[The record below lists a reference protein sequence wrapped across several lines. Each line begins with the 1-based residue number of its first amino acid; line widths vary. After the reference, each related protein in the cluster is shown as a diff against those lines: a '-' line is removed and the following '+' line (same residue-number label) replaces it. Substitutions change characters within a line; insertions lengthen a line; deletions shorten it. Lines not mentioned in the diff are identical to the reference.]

1 MKKTFIMLVTITV
14 LALSVS
20 ACGSKEETKDV
31 TNEATAD
38 GTASK
43 SDVSFAFGVAVGS
56 SLKDT
61 GVEIDYK
68 EFLAGIKDII
78 ENDKPKVSIEEAQ
91 NTIQV
96 AITAAMQVKAD
107 KNKEAETAFFAEN
120 GKKAGVTT
128 TTSGLQYEVITLGTG
143 PKPLETDT
151 VRVDYVGTFLDGKE
165 FDSSITS
172 GEPAVFPVAMV
183 IPGWVEG
190 IQLMPVGSKFKF
202 YIPSMLAYGEQG
214 SQGGIEPFKTL
225 VFEVELLSIEPP
237 EAK

>member
-1 MKKTFIMLVTITV
+1 MKKTIIMLAAVAA

-20 ACGSKEETKDV
+20 ACGSKEETK
-31 TNEATAD
+31 EAAAD
-38 GTASK
+38 GSASK
-43 SDVSFAFGVAVGS
+43 ADVSFAFGVAVGS
-56 SLKDT
+56 SIKDT
-61 GVEIDYK
+61 GVEIDFDK
-68 EFLAGIKDII
+68 FIAGVKDII
-78 ENDKPKVSIEEAQ
+78 QNEKPKVSVEEAQ

-96 AITAAMQVKAD
+96 AIMAAMKVKSD
-107 KNKEAETAFFAEN
+107 KNFEAETAFFAEN

-128 TTSGLQYEVITLGTG
+128 TASGLQYEVITLGTG

-165 FDSSITS
+165 FDSSITA

-225 VFEVELLSIEPP
+225 VFEVDLLAIEPP

>member
-1 MKKTFIMLVTITV
+1 MKKTIIMLAAVA
-14 LALSVS
+14 ALSFSVS
-20 ACGSKEETKDV
+20 ACGSKEETK
-31 TNEATAD
+31 EAAVP
-38 GTASK
+38 GALASK

-68 EFLAGIKDII
+68 QFVAGIKDII
-78 ENDKPKVSIEEAQ
+78 ENEKPTVSIEEAQ

-96 AITAAMQVKAD
+96 AIMAAMKVKSD
-107 KNKEAETAFFAEN
+107 KNLEAETAFFAEN

-128 TTSGLQYEVITLGTG
+128 TASGLQYEVLTLGTG
-143 PKPLETDT
+143 PKPLETDP

-165 FDSSITS
+165 FDSSIAS

-190 IQLMPVGSKFKF
+190 IQLMPVGSKYKF

-225 VFEVELLSIEPP
+225 VFEVELLGIEPP
-237 EAK
+237 ETK